1 MKISYLW
8 LVHISCC
15 SCLLFII
22 IISHNKA
29 QEKSWHN
36 LKKKIRNE
44 VKRTILD
51 WKANKS
57 HKISA
62 FCHINYF
69 PNTVEP
75 RYNKPLFKEV
85 FSIMNSIPQS
95 IWVLLS
101 INLRLLLNIYELE
114 DTYVDT
120 PILII
125 NKLSKIIW
133 NVK

>member
-1 MKISYLW
+1 
-8 LVHISCC
+8 
-15 SCLLFII
+15 
-22 IISHNKA
+22 
-29 QEKSWHN
+29 
-36 LKKKIRNE
+36 
-44 VKRTILD
+44 
-51 WKANKS
+51 
-57 HKISA
+57 
-62 FCHINYF
+62 
-69 PNTVEP
+69 
-75 RYNKPLFKEV
+75 
-85 FSIMNSIPQS
+85 MNSIPQS